1 MTVTELA
8 IKRPTL
14 VVVLFAILSVL
25 GLFGYSQLK
34 YELLPKISP
43 PIITISTIYPGASPS
58 EVETSVSK
66 PIEDA
71 VSGIDK
77 VSAVRAT
84 SAEGRSTVTVEMKQG
99 ANVDLALQDAQRRVN
114 GAQML
119 LPKDARS
126 PIISKFA
133 LDEIPVVRMGATSNM
148 PKREFYQ
155 FVKDHVQPELSKLEG
170 VGLITIVG
178 GEEREIKVN
187 LDAQKLRAYGLAIN
201 QVAQIIKASNID
213 FPTGNVKESDGQFVV
228 RVAGKFNSID
238 EIRYLVIGRSRQG
251 GDIRLMDVAEIE
263 DGHKDYTNITRVS
276 GNTSIGVLV
285 SKQSDAN
292 SVDVSKLVRKQIA
305 VMESNYA
312 KKNLKFTIAQDGSLF
327 TIDAADAVKHDL
339 LIAILLVAF
348 VMMIFL
354 HSFRNSIIVMISIP
368 ISLISTLFFMYL
380 FGLTLN
386 LMTLLGMSLVIGIL
400 VDDSIVVLENI
411 YRHLEKGENKRKAA
425 LEGRNEIGFA
435 ALSIT
440 LVDVVVFVP
449 LSLVSGLVGNI
460 LREFALVVVVS
471 TLFSLL
477 VSFTVIPVLA
487 SRFAKVEHLTK
498 NSLLGR
504 FGLWFERVFDSI
516 NRSYHGILA
525 WSLRSWWTRFSI
537 IGISLLLFVGSI
549 LLVAFKFI
557 GSEFIA
563 QSDRG
568 EFAVTIELP
577 PGATIENTNFSTL
590 QVEQILREIPEVA
603 RTFVTVGASNE
614 GLLGQFSNNSSEIN
628 VALTPKDKRTRST
641 DDIGQ
646 FIKSKVQDLPGLK
659 VRVNPIGIFGTANQT
674 PIQIVVSGTNFKDV
688 NKGANLIAE
697 MLKSIEGTADV
708 RLSAEDGKP
717 ETRVDID
724 RQKLA
729 AFGLTIADVGSSL
742 KVALSG
748 DDDAKFRDGND
759 EYTLRILLD
768 QHDRS
773 QTEYLKTL
781 AFANSR
787 GQQIELQQF
796 ATIYTS
802 TGPTKLQ
809 RENRNTAI
817 TVFSQALGKPQGTII
832 EEFQKKLAENPIQ
845 PGLDV
850 TFLGDQKNQQESFA
864 SLGAALGAAILFVY
878 LIMVAL
884 YDSYIY
890 PFVVLFSI
898 PVALIGALLAMAL
911 NMKALGLFPILGIIM
926 LVGLV
931 AKNAI
936 LLVDRTNQMRSE
948 GMELIPALLEA
959 GETRFRPIVMTTL
972 SMVIGMLP
980 IATSSSSGAEWKT
993 GLAWA
998 LIGGLSSSL
1007 LLTLVLVPVIYII
1020 MEKSTN
1026 YVKRIFRKFVP
1037 KNNDDGIAI
1046 SAEPFVVH
1054 SSEPQS

>member
-1 MTVTELA
+1 MTITELA

-14 VVVLFAILSVL
+14 VVVLFAILGVL
-25 GLFGYSQLK
+25 GIFGYSQLK

-43 PIITISTIYPGASPS
+43 PIINISTVYPGASPN
-58 EVETSVSK
+58 EVETAVTK

-71 VSGIDK
+71 IAGIDK

-84 SAEGRSTVTVEMKQG
+84 SAEGRSIVTVELKQG
-99 ANVDLALQDAQRRVN
+99 ANIDLALQDAQRRVN

-119 LPKDARS
+119 LPKDART

-148 PKREFYQ
+148 PAREFYQ
-155 FVKDHVQPELSKLEG
+155 FVKDHLQPELAKLEG
-170 VGLITIVG
+170 VGLITVVG
-178 GEEREIKVN
+178 GEEREVKVN
-187 LDAQKLRAYGLAIN
+187 LDAQKLRAYSIAIN
-201 QVAQIIKASNID
+201 QVAQIIKASNVD
-213 FPTGNVKESDGQFVV
+213 FPTGNMKEPDGQYVV

-238 EIRYLVIGRSRQG
+238 ELQNLVIGRSKQG
-251 GDIRLMDVAEIE
+251 GDIRLQDVAEIE
-263 DGHKDYTNITRVS
+263 DGHKDYSNINRLD
-276 GNTSIGVLV
+276 GNTSIGILV

-292 SVDVSKLVRKQIA
+292 SVDVSKHVRTQIA
-305 VMESNYA
+305 SMEKTYS

-327 TIDAADAVKHDL
+327 TIEAANAVQFDL
-339 LIAILLVAF
+339 FIAILLVAF
-348 VMMIFL
+348 VMMLFL
-354 HSFRNSIIVMISIP
+354 HSFRNSIIVMVSIP
-368 ISLISTLFFMYL
+368 ISLVSTLFFMYM
-380 FGLTLN
+380 FGMTLN

-498 NSLLGR
+498 NTLMGR
-504 FGLWFERVFDSI
+504 FGLWFEGIFSSI
-516 NRSYHGILA
+516 SRSYHGILA
-525 WSLRSWWTRFSI
+525 WCLRNWWTRLSVV
-537 IGISLLLFVGSI
+537 GISLALL
-549 LLVAFKFI
+549 I
-557 GSEFIA
+557 GSFWLVGAGYIGFEFIA

-577 PGATIENTNFSTL
+577 PGATIENTNFATL
-590 QVEQILREIPEVA
+590 QVEQILREIPEVD

-614 GLLGQFSNNSSEIN
+614 GLLGQSSNNSAEIN
-628 VALTPKDKRTRST
+628 VALIPMKSRTKST

-646 FIKSKVQDLPGLK
+646 IIKSKVQNLPGLK

-674 PIQIVVSGTNFKDV
+674 PIQIVISGTNFKDV
-688 NKGANLIAE
+688 MKGANIIADS
-697 MLKSIEGTADV
+697 LKSIKGTADV

-729 AFGLTIADVGSSL
+729 ALGLTIAEVGSSL

-748 DDDAKFRDGND
+748 DDDAKYRDGNE
-759 EYTLRILLD
+759 EYSMRIILD
-768 QHDRS
+768 QQDRS
-773 QTEYLKTL
+773 KTENLKSLT
-781 AFANSR
+781 FVNNR
-787 GQQIELQQF
+787 GQQVELQQF
-796 ATIYTS
+796 ADIYTA

-817 TVFSQALGKPQGTII
+817 TVFSQALGKPSGTII
-832 EEFQKKLAENPIQ
+832 QEFEKKYQSLLEKERKSNIPVLLN
-845 PGLDV
+845 LDV
-850 TFLGDQKNQQESFA
+850 TYLGDTKNQQESFV
-864 SLGAALGAAILFVY
+864 SLLIAFGAAILFVY

-911 NMKALGLFPILGIIM
+911 NMKALGIFPILGIIM
-926 LVGLV
+926 LIGLV

-936 LLVDRTNQMRSE
+936 LLVDRTNQMRGE
-948 GMELIPALLEA
+948 GMGVIPALLES
-959 GETRFRPIVMTTL
+959 GETRLRPIVMTTL

-980 IATSSSSGAEWKT
+980 IALSSSSGAEWKT

-998 LIGGLSSSL
+998 LIGGLTSSL
-1007 LLTLVLVPVIYII
+1007 LLTLVLVPVIYIF
-1020 MEKSTN
+1020 MESITDS
-1026 YVKRIFRKFVP
+1026 VKRVFRKIIP
-1037 KNNDDGIAI
+1037 KDVDDY
-1046 SAEPFVVH
+1046 
-1054 SSEPQS
+1054 